1 MGMFD
6 KLLKLNFRNE
16 YFLLLERPLRRLFS
30 TRIIDGGQTVRAT
43 LLQRKKRATSV
54 RWSWIN
60 AQRCVTTYS
69 RERKITH
76 PCFVVVAL
84 LVRDT
89 NISHGIY
96 NYVVSNVIRKHV
108 ETKKRKREIN
118 IASEDTRFHFVQMKV

>member
-16 YFLLLERPLRRLFS
+16 YFLLSSNVPFDAYFQRELLTVVKPCVRLFS
-30 TRIIDGGQTVRAT
+30 SE
-43 LLQRKKRATSV
+43 KRER

-60 AQRCVTTYS
+60 AQRCVATYS

-76 PCFVVVAL
+76 RCFVVVAL

-118 IASEDTRFHFVQMKV
+118 IASEDTRFHFVQMKL

>member
-16 YFLLLERPLRRLFS
+16 YFLLSSNVPFDAYFQRELLTVVKPCARLFS
-30 TRIIDGGQTVRAT
+30 SE
-43 LLQRKKRATSV
+43 K
-54 RWSWIN
+54 
-60 AQRCVTTYS
+60 
-69 RERKITH
+69 RERRACDGRGSTRN
-76 PCFVVVAL
+76 VVSRRTAASGRLRIVA
-84 LVRDT
+84 VRDT

-118 IASEDTRFHFVQMKV
+118 IALEDTRFHFVQMKL